1 MSGPRAGTTAV
12 ETAVA
17 MVAFAANSLLC
28 RAALA
33 TAAIDAT
40 TFTALRLGAGA
51 VALVA
56 LARARTRGGS
66 WRSAAALAAYAFL
79 FSLAYLRIP
88 AGVGALALFGAVQ
101 TTMIGAGLAR
111 GERPRAR
118 EWCGLALAFGGLAG
132 LARPGREAP
141 DPLGVAAMAA
151 AGVAWGV
158 YSLRGRG
165 NADALGVNAAN
176 FARAAALLPLFA
188 MLALGLPPDSPAFHL
203 TPRGAA
209 LALVS
214 GAITSGLGYALWYV
228 AVRGLSATR
237 AAIVQLSVPP
247 LAALG
252 GVALLGERPTLR
264 LAGCGAAILGGIA
277 LAVTG
282 RRAGYDCGR

>member
-1 MSGPRAGTTAV
+1 MSRPGAGTTAV

-33 TAAIDAT
+33 GGAIDAT

-51 VALVA
+51 LALVA

-66 WRSAAALAAYAFL
+66 WTSAAALASYAFL
-79 FSLAYLRIP
+79 FSIAYLRIP
-88 AGVGALALFGAVQ
+88 AGIGALALFGAVQ
-101 TTMIGAGLAR
+101 TTMLAAGLAR

-118 EWCGLALAFGGLAG
+118 EWLGLALALAG
-132 LARPGREAP
+132 LVALARPGREAP
-141 DPLGVAAMAA
+141 DALGVAAMAA

-176 FARAAALLPLFA
+176 FARAAALVPLLA
-188 MLALGLPPDSPAFHL
+188 ALALGLPPGAQAFHL

-228 AVRGLSATR
+228 ALRGLTATR
-237 AAIVQLSVPP
+237 AAIVQLAVPP

-264 LAGCGAAILGGIA
+264 LALCGAAILGGVA
-277 LAVTG
+277 LALTG
-282 RRAGYDCGR
+282 RRA

>member
-1 MSGPRAGTTAV
+1 MPGPRAGTTAV

-33 TAAIDAT
+33 SGSIDAT

-56 LARARTRGGS
+56 LARRRARGGS
-66 WRSAAALAAYAFL
+66 WASAAALALYAYL

-88 AGVGALALFGAVQ
+88 AGIGALALFGAVQ
-101 TTMIGAGLAR
+101 ATMIASGLAR

-118 EWCGLALAFGGLAG
+118 EWVGLALALGGLVA
-132 LARPGREAP
+132 LARPGRSAP
-141 DPLGVAAMAA
+141 DLLGVAAMSA

-158 YSLRGRG
+158 YSLRGRS

-176 FARAAALLPLFA
+176 FTRAAVLVPVLAA
-188 MLALGLPPDSPAFHL
+188 LALGVPPSAPAFHV
-203 TPRGAA
+203 TPRGAL

-228 AVRGLSATR
+228 ALRGLTATR
-237 AAIVQLSVPP
+237 AAIVQLPVP
-247 LAALG
+247 LLTALG
-252 GVALLGERPTLR
+252 GVALLGERLTLR
-264 LAGCGAAILGGIA
+264 LALCAAAILGGVA

-282 RRAGYDCGR
+282 RRA